1 LRAFYHAR
9 MRELNQG
16 LSDIETVVAFA
27 LLAHP
32 FSQDNG
38 ELTPTLKLRRK
49 MVVEHYRDVIESMYG
64 T

>member
-1 LRAFYHAR
+1 
-9 MRELNQG
+9 
-16 LSDIETVVAFA
+16 VVAFA

-49 MVVEHYRDVIESMYG
+49 VVVEHYRDVIESMYG
-64 T
+64 A